1 MILASIYQDGH
12 SKNSLFRE
20 EDIAHKYNPTYTQ
33 RLLKKEFAA
42 VGIELN
48 TADLNE
54 GKQIAFELHVEG
66 RPLPPSSTTRY
77 LVALENPYINTLN
90 TDPDYFKQFKHVFT
104 WNKKFFDL
112 PNITPVM
119 FPNEFISRPFT
130 GFDQRDIFSC
140 LINANKRFPVDLDV
154 DLYQERLHVIR
165 WYETNAPK
173 LFSLYGM
180 GWHKPPSGIGIAGKL
195 ARHWGRWRTRLYG
208 YKPFPSYKGEV
219 ADKSDV
225 MLRSKFSYCY
235 ENVRD
240 VSNFITEKI
249 FDSFLS
255 GSVPIYWGADN
266 VTEHIPSDCFID
278 RRNFIDTAE
287 LHEFLTSI
295 DSVQFQSFQKAIE
308 NFLKSPKG
316 LNFSAESFVSTI
328 VSGIESQL

>member
-1 MILASIYQDGH
+1 
-12 SKNSLFRE
+12 
-20 EDIAHKYNPTYTQ
+20 
-33 RLLKKEFAA
+33 
-42 VGIELN
+42 
-48 TADLNE
+48 
-54 GKQIAFELHVEG
+54 
-66 RPLPPSSTTRY
+66 
-77 LVALENPYINTLN
+77 
-90 TDPDYFKQFKHVFT
+90 
-104 WNKKFFDL
+104 
-112 PNITPVM
+112 
-119 FPNEFISRPFT
+119 
-130 GFDQRDIFSC
+130 
-140 LINANKRFPVDLDV
+140 
-154 DLYQERLHVIR
+154 
-165 WYETNAPK
+165 
-173 LFSLYGM
+173 
-180 GWHKPPSGIGIAGKL
+180 
-195 ARHWGRWRTRLYG
+195 
-208 YKPFPSYKGEV
+208 
-219 ADKSDV
+219 

-308 NFLKSPKG
+308 NFVKSPKG